1 MRVRLKKDLVAIVP
15 ESPEDVSVLSRW
27 AAHRKDHVFVLA
39 VEGSQA
45 CRLIDLGKR
54 DEACRK
60 PINIT
65 SRSTDEGH
73 RLISNLAHTP
83 FNLDGR
89 DFASIEGFWQGLKFP
104 DEAVRRFTAGLH
116 GHEARLAG
124 ASAEE
129 HHSFVYQS
137 QHVRVGTWD
146 HWKLMERA
154 CEAKFQ
160 QHAEAQAA
168 LLATGNR
175 PLTHKTGRD
184 SHNIPAVIMADIWMS
199 IRDRLRKEHPSKNAS
214 LTTSYA

>member
-1 MRVRLKKDLVAIVP
+1 MRIRLKNDLAAIIP
-15 ESPEDVSVLSRW
+15 ESPEDLSALRQW
-27 AAHRKDHVFVLA
+27 AAALKNHVFVLA
-39 VEGSQA
+39 EGEGQA
-45 CRLIDLGKR
+45 CRLIDLGPR

-83 FNLDGR
+83 FNLDGH

-104 DEAVRRFTAGLH
+104 DEAVRRSIAKLH

-124 ASAEE
+124 SPAET
-129 HHSFVYQS
+129 HDNFLYQG
-137 QHVRVGTWD
+137 QQVRVGTWD

-154 CEAKFQ
+154 CEAKFK
-160 QHAEAQAA
+160 QHAEAKAA
-168 LLATGNR
+168 LLATGSR

-199 IRDRLRKEHPSKNAS
+199 IRDRIREEEAS
-214 LTTSYA
+214 RLHAHE